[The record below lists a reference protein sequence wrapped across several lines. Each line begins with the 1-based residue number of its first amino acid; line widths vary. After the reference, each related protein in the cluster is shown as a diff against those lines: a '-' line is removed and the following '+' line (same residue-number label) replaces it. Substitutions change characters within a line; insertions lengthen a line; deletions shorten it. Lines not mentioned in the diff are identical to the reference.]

1 MIKPRWLTY
10 AYEDGFDAVRGVD
23 FEVYEGEFLAILGH
37 NGSGK
42 STLAKLNE
50 RAVFAHGWRNL
61 RGGHRREK

>member
-1 MIKPRWLTY
+1 MIKATGLTY

-42 STLAKLNE
+42 STLAKLMN
-50 RAVFAHGWRNL
+50 ALFL
-61 RGGHRREK
+61 PTGGEI